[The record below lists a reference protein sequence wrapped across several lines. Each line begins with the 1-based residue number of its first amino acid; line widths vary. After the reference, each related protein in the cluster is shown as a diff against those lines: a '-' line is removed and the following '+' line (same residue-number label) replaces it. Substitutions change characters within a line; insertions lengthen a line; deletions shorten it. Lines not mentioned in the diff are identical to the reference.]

1 MTTSTRWPRGSGQW
15 NRTRVVIVAA
25 SAARRDQ
32 LLERWAPDHDV
43 VVVRSPLELIRR
55 CEADGKVISTVV
67 IADCLGSACSADLAE
82 FLDQTYPHLRV
93 IVDHVHRAALES
105 SIPLEAQAYGPAHGQ
120 LDR

>member
-1 MTTSTRWPRGSGQW
+1 MTTSTRWPRGTGQW

-55 CEADGKVISTVV
+55 CEADGARISTVV
-67 IADCLGSACSADLAE
+67 IADCIGSACAAELAE
-82 FLDQTYPHLRV
+82 FLDQTYPYLRV
-93 IVDHVHRAALES
+93 IFDHAQRPAHEPSV
-105 SIPLEAQAYGPAHGQ
+105 PVEAQA
-120 LDR
+120 

>member
-1 MTTSTRWPRGSGQW
+1 MTTSTRWPRGTGQW

-55 CEADGKVISTVV
+55 CEADGTVISTVV
-67 IADCLGSACSADLAE
+67 IADCIGSACAAELAE
-82 FLDQTYPHLRV
+82 FLDQTYPYLRV
-93 IVDHVHRAALES
+93 IVDHAARPAHEPS
-105 SIPLEAQAYGPAHGQ
+105 FALEAQA
-120 LDR
+120 